1 MSIHSLSKQEVR
13 DQILQAQSSETE
25 NNQVRILFV
34 PNKIDQSNFGEL
46 TSTYKT
52 VCGKNFDSVVVIES
66 YTGHLEKKLAM
77 PSNKIFETRFGEVEV
92 NDFLRNEFCDE
103 EDDFFITDEG
113 FNKEMSL
120 FTQLPILQACLDDF
134 DVVSLQ
140 IGDYDPAIFRE
151 LAHALDEL
159 LFNRNVLIVFCCDVP
174 ASNPAELDKIRT
186 MVVENR
192 ESELQNYL
200 NSSDKQVKGARA
212 FMTGVLVAKAW
223 ELEIEFL
230 DHIEG
235 ATHICGYA
243 KESQKQL
250 A

>member
-1 MSIHSLSKQEVR
+1 MSIHSLSRQEVR
-13 DQILQAQSSETE
+13 DQILQAKTSETDGSR
-25 NNQVRILFV
+25 VRILFV
-34 PNKIDQSNFGEL
+34 PNKIDQNNFGEL
-46 TSTYKT
+46 SSTYNKI
-52 VCGKNFDSVVVIES
+52 CDKNYDTVVVVES
-66 YTGHLEKKLAM
+66 YTGNLEKKLAM

-113 FNKEMSL
+113 FNEEMSL
-120 FTQLPILQACLDDF
+120 FTHLPILQACLDDF
-134 DVVSLQ
+134 EVVSLQ
-140 IGDYDPAIFRE
+140 IGDYDPAIVRE
-151 LAHALDEL
+151 LAHVLDEL
-159 LFNRNVLIVFCCDVP
+159 LLSRNTLIIFCCDVP
-174 ASNPAELDKIRT
+174 ASNPEELRKIRS
-186 MVVENR
+186 MIDENR
-192 ESELQNYL
+192 DSALQNYL
-200 NSSDKQVKGARA
+200 NSSDKQVDGARA